1 MRLGAD
7 ALSDVELM
15 ALLLGT
21 GRRGAGVLDCAQDL
35 LMTFGG
41 LTGLAEQDA
50 GTLAAVPGVGPA
62 KATRIVAALAVA
74 RRFGT
79 STDRRRTIRTP
90 ADVARVARPL
100 LAGATDDRLVV
111 VAGDR
116 TCRVLGAVVVPTVRA
131 HDPTPPVREVLAETL
146 RRGGMT
152 LALAHR
158 HDADPGCPAGD
169 ALTRAVEEAAAHC
182 GLRLLDHVV
191 LTGQAPTP
199 ERASAP
205 SGETPHRPARRRRS
219 GRETS
224 GGDACHDEGGR
235 AAGVAGEAG
244 GTG

>member
-7 ALSDVELM
+7 ALSDVELV

-21 GRRGAGVLDCAQDL
+21 GRRGTGVLDCAQDL
-35 LMTFGG
+35 LTTFGG

-50 GTLAAVPGVGPA
+50 STLAAVPGVGPA
-62 KATRIVAALAVA
+62 KATRMVAALTMA

-90 ADVARVARPL
+90 ADVVRVAAPL
-100 LAGATDDRLVV
+100 LSGATDDRLVV

-116 TCRVLGAVVVPTVRA
+116 TCRVLGAVVVPTGRA

-158 HDADPGCPAGD
+158 HDADPGCPAGE
-169 ALTRAVEEAAAHC
+169 ALARAVDEAAAHC

-191 LTGQAPTP
+191 LTSQAP
-199 ERASAP
+199 AP
-205 SGETPHRPARRRRS
+205 SDEAPRRPTRRRRS
-219 GRETS
+219 ERAAS
-224 GGDACHDEGGR
+224 GGERHGGGGR
-235 AAGVAGEAG
+235 AAEVAGEAG
-244 GTG
+244 GAG